1 MIQVPKDVT
10 KWLDV
15 ILAPVDEPGSRLFH
29 WNILVAFLLI
39 VIWVVVTYGLQNT
52 PQKIKS
58 LVFRRKYWWNRSTKF
73 DYIIYFTNSLFK
85 VALFIPFL
93 DFSFWIAQ
101 KLSRFFNELY
111 PDHQAAMMSPLPLFV
126 FTVFAF
132 IWDDFLRFFHHMLM
146 HKIPIL
152 WKFHSVHHSAKIF
165 TPVTLYR
172 AHPVESAIATVRNSI
187 SLGVVTGLFVFYFS
201 RPLTLWTLLGVN
213 IFGFLFNLLGANLRH
228 SHIPI
233 GFGRWLETI
242 FISPRQH
249 QIHHSSALEHRDKN
263 FGVSLSIW
271 DKLLGSWVSSAETK
285 NKKLQF
291 GLGDRQSRSFWSEM
305 GFLNKRKDSS
315 YTDKS

>member
-1 MIQVPKDVT
+1 MGNLNIDFK
-10 KWLDV
+10 KWLDF

-29 WNILVAFLLI
+29 WNIVVAFLLVALWI
-39 VIWVVVTYGLQNT
+39 IFTYGFDKT
-52 PQKIKS
+52 PTKLHQM
-58 LVFRRKYWWNRSTKF
+58 VFNKKYWWNRSTKF
-73 DYIIYFTNSLFK
+73 DYQIYFLNSLFK

-93 DFSFWIAQ
+93 DFSFGIAKSIARLLNQ
-101 KLSRFFNELY
+101 IFPEHTAWGLDLW
-111 PDHQAAMMSPLPLFV
+111 PLFI
-126 FTVFAF
+126 FTVMAF

-152 WKFHSVHHSAKIF
+152 WKFHSVHHSAKIL

-172 AHPVESAIATVRNSI
+172 AHPVESAIATLRNSL
-187 SLGVVTGLFVFYFS
+187 SLGLVTGVFVFCFS

-213 IFGFLFNLLGANLRH
+213 VFGFLFNLLGANLRH

-233 GFGRWLETI
+233 GFGKWIETI

-271 DKLLGSWVSSAETK
+271 DKLIGSWVSSKEVK
-285 NKKLQF
+285 NKKLNF
-291 GLGDRQSRSFWSEM
+291 GLGDRQKRSFWSEM
-305 GFLNKRKDSS
+305 GFERK
-315 YTDKS
+315 K

>member
-1 MIQVPKDVT
+1 MGEISFDIK
-10 KWLDV
+10 KWLDLV
-15 ILAPVDEPGSRLFH
+15 LAPVDEPGSRLFH

-39 VIWVVVTYGLQNT
+39 VAWVLFTYGLKNT
-52 PQKIKS
+52 PSQVS
-58 LVFRRKYWWNRSTKF
+58 RLVFRKKYWWNRSTKF
-73 DYIIYFTNSLFK
+73 DYYIYFMNSLFK

-93 DFSFWIAQ
+93 DFSFWIA
-101 KLSRFFNELY
+101 KNLAKFLNMSF
-111 PDHQAAMMSPLPLFV
+111 PDHASAAITPLPLFA
-126 FTVFAF
+126 FTVVAF
-132 IWDDFLRFFHHMLM
+132 IWDDFLRFFHHMIM
-146 HKIPIL
+146 HKVPLL
-152 WKFHSVHHSAKIF
+152 WKFHSVHHSAKIL

-172 AHPVESAIATVRNSI
+172 AHPVESAIATLRNSL
-187 SLGVVTGLFVFYFS
+187 SLGVVTGLFVFWFS

-233 GFGRWLETI
+233 GFGKWIETV

-271 DKLLGSWVSSAETK
+271 DKIFGSWVSSSEIK

-305 GFLNKRKDSS
+305 GFVDKRQGPKAP
-315 YTDKS
+315 KE